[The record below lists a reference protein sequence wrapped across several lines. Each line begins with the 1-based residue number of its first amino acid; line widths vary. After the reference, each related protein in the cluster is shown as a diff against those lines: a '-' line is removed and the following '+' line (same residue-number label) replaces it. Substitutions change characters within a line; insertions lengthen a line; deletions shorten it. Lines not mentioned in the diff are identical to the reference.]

1 MAGRLADVLGR
12 AAASFVF
19 STRRAGRKTL
29 VDIAVG
35 AGRGERRGGRAR
47 GGGGARAAHLLARAR
62 GEAAAAVF
70 DPRASGSGSLRAR
83 RRAPGRTPLAAALD
97 LLTKVATGTAAA
109 ARGPPPPYRNDVG
122 DWGPVAR
129 LGAPA
134 TMWDSVGANGGR
146 AVDLMYG
153 VMLSGGMDPN
163 RAALPA
169 CLVSDSADN

>member
-1 MAGRLADVLGR
+1 
-12 AAASFVF
+12 
-19 STRRAGRKTL
+19 L
-29 VDIAVG
+29 VT
-35 AGRGERRGGRAR
+35 
-47 GGGGARAAHLLARAR
+47 RAR

-70 DPRASGSGSLRAR
+70 DPRASGSGSLF
-83 RRAPGRTPLAAALD
+83 APVASLLDGPHSTPALE
-97 LLTKVATGTAAA
+97 LLTKVAAGTAAA
-109 ARGPPPPYRNDVG
+109 AATTTTTAAYGNGNDVG

-134 TMWDSVGANGGR
+134 TMWDSVDANGGR

-153 VMLSGGMDPN
+153 VLLSGGMDPH